1 MTNTVCTEHRDALRT
16 RVARAALIASGGA
29 YGCFLLI
36 VTAALGSNDI
46 DDLDALLGP
55 AVILA
60 LATPVLAAI
69 GSFWGLGPCRIACT
83 TVLAITG
90 PVVGMIVIAVLAAAS
105 T

>member
-16 RVARAALIASGGA
+16 RVARGALFACGGA
-29 YGCFLLI
+29 YGCFIL
-36 VTAALGSNDI
+36 VVVGALSSN
-46 DDLDALLGP
+46 LENFDALLGT

-83 TVLAITG
+83 TVLLMTA
-90 PVVGMIVIAVLAAAS
+90 PVVAIVLVTVLAAS
-105 T
+105 SN

>member
-1 MTNTVCTEHRDALRT
+1 MTNTVYTEHRDALRT
-16 RVARAALIASGGA
+16 RVARAALFACGGA
-29 YGCFLLI
+29 YGCFIL
-36 VTAALGSNDI
+36 VVAGALGNN
-46 DDLDALLGP
+46 LDHFDSLLGA

-83 TVLAITG
+83 TVLLMTG
-90 PVVGMIVIAVLAAAS
+90 PVVAIVLVTALAAAS

>member
-16 RVARAALIASGGA
+16 RVARAALFASGGA

-90 PVVGMIVIAVLAAAS
+90 PVVGMIVIDRKSVV
-105 T
+105 